1 MTQEI
6 VDAVKMLEQ
15 EKGIA
20 SDTLMDALQDA
31 LLSAYKKTPGAA
43 KYAKVELDH
52 GTADFRVYELIV
64 PEDLEKRLLD
74 EQFEDQLQAA
84 EAAEAAGEPIPE
96 VEIDDTDI
104 PESTGAD
111 SFLEW
116 LARWDQVWESWH
128 IEDLEVRAAGDDQA
142 IALFKMVAKGK
153 GSGVELTRRD
163 ALVAS
168 FRGGKA
174 VKLGYYNDQTQALE
188 AVGLRE

>member
-1 MTQEI
+1 VAAGLAVPRENVEAMRRI
-6 VDAVKMLEQ
+6 V
-15 EKGIA
+15 
-20 SDTLMDALQDA
+20 
-31 LLSAYKKTPGAA
+31 
-43 KYAKVELDH
+43 
-52 GTADFRVYELIV
+52 
-64 PEDLEKRLLD
+64 
-74 EQFEDQLQAA
+74 
-84 EAAEAAGEPIPE
+84 EAAGRQDYQAVLADLDSQ

-104 PESTGAD
+104 PESTGTD

-128 IEDLEVRAAGDDQA
+128 IEDLEVRAAGSDQA

-153 GSGVELTRRD
+153 GSGVELTRLD

>member
-1 MTQEI
+1 MSQKNVDVIRRI
-6 VDAVKMLEQ
+6 VEATGRQDYQAVL
-15 EKGIA
+15 A
-20 SDTLMDALQDA
+20 D
-31 LLSAYKKTPGAA
+31 
-43 KYAKVELDH
+43 LD
-52 GTADFRVYELIV
+52 
-64 PEDLEKRLLD
+64 
-74 EQFEDQLQAA
+74 
-84 EAAEAAGEPIPE
+84 PE

-104 PESTGAD
+104 PESTGTD

-153 GSGVELTRRD
+153 GSGLELTRPD
-163 ALVAS
+163 AVVAS

-188 AVGLRE
+188 AAGLSE

>member
-1 MTQEI
+1 MRRI
-6 VDAVKMLEQ
+6 VEASGRQDYQAVL
-15 EKGIA
+15 G
-20 SDTLMDALQDA
+20 D
-31 LLSAYKKTPGAA
+31 
-43 KYAKVELDH
+43 LD
-52 GTADFRVYELIV
+52 
-64 PEDLEKRLLD
+64 
-74 EQFEDQLQAA
+74 
-84 EAAEAAGEPIPE
+84 PE

-104 PESTGAD
+104 PESTGTD

-128 IEDLEVRAAGDDQA
+128 VEDLEVRAAGDGQA
-142 IALFKMVAKGK
+142 IALFKMVAKGA
-153 GSGVELTRRD
+153 GSGVELTRLD